1 MRINKQQLAED
12 IMLHNVFESV
22 TKTQVLQFVEDF
34 FTIIEDKVV
43 AGDVVAIA
51 GFGVFSKY
59 QKTDGTFKPKFSS
72 YKSFK
77 EAVNN

>member
-12 IMLHNVFESV
+12 IMLHNVFESA

-51 GFGVFSKY
+51 GFGKFERY
-59 QKTDGTFKPKFSS
+59 QKQDGSYKPKFTP
-72 YKSFK
+72 YTEFK
-77 EAVNN
+77 AKVQ